1 MARDAAHAPVESAPL
16 LRPEEGLRL
25 ILEHTPALAVERLP
39 VAADLL
45 GRVLAADVEAAVSL
59 PPFATSAMDGYA
71 VRAADLAAGSLP
83 IAFRLGAGDRPQPL
97 PPGAAAGIATGAPLP
112 DGADAVVPI
121 EDARE
126 DDGALVADS
135 PRAGAHIRALGGD
148 VRAGDPV
155 ARTGARLSPALLAA
169 ISATGVSHVA
179 VARRPRVAALATGS
193 ELVPLGRPLAPGQ
206 IYESNVTAIVAQ
218 AREAGADVTIGE
230 TVVDDRAAT
239 QEAFARALASA
250 DLVVSSG
257 GVSVGPHDYVKPA
270 LLALGVREVFWRL
283 AHKPGKPLWFG
294 VAPEGALV
302 FGLPGNPVS
311 SIVCFQLFVRPALAA
326 MQHGRV
332 QERPVARLAEPV
344 ARLRVR
350 DHAVR
355 CTLTASPE
363 GMVLRPLGPQDSH
376 MIVHASGADA
386 IALIDAGDGVAAAGT
401 LVEYL
406 PLR

>member
-1 MARDAAHAPVESAPL
+1 MARDVASAPVEGAPL
-16 LRPEEGLRL
+16 LRPGEALRL
-25 ILEHTPALAVERLP
+25 ILAHTPALAVEQLA
-39 VAADLL
+39 VSADLL
-45 GRVLAADVEAAVSL
+45 GRVLAADVAAAVSL

-71 VRAADLAAGSLP
+71 VRAADLAAGSVP

-97 PPGAAAGIATGAPLP
+97 PPGSAAGIATGAPLP

-126 DDGALVADS
+126 DDGALVADPPQS
-135 PRAGAHIRALGGD
+135 GAHIRGLGGD
-148 VRAGDPV
+148 VRAGAVV
-155 ARTGARLSPALLAA
+155 ARTGSRLTPALLAA
-169 ISATGVSHVA
+169 ISATGVSHVG

-193 ELVPLGRPLAPGQ
+193 ELVRLGRPLEPGQ

-344 ARLRVR
+344 ARLRMR

-355 CTLTASPE
+355 CTLQAAPE
-363 GMVLRPLGPQDSH
+363 GMLLRPLGPQDSH

-386 IALIDAGDGVAAAGT
+386 IALIDAGAGDAAAGT

>member
-1 MARDAAHAPVESAPL
+1 MRAWPETPLTHRSRAR
-16 LRPEEGLRL
+16 RCCGPEEGLRL

-39 VAADLL
+39 VSADLL

-148 VRAGDPV
+148 VRAGDLV

-332 QERPVARLAEPV
+332 PERPVARLAEPV
-344 ARLRVR
+344 A
-350 DHAVR
+350 
-355 CTLTASPE
+355 
-363 GMVLRPLGPQDSH
+363 
-376 MIVHASGADA
+376 
-386 IALIDAGDGVAAAGT
+386 AAAGARPRGALHALCLARGHGAAPRSGRRT
-401 LVEYL
+401 
-406 PLR
+406 PT

>member
-39 VAADLL
+39 VSADLL

-126 DDGALVADS
+126 DDGALVADP
-135 PRAGAHIRALGGD
+135 PRAGAHVRALGGD